1 MRMEEDTHSG
11 VLIIGCGD
19 TGRRLAALYR
29 EEGRQVTG
37 VVRSEGSQRAVEAV
51 GARAIRTD
59 LDAGDLP
66 SLPSGGAKLFYFAP
80 PVDVGK
86 DDVRIERLLEHLEL
100 TGVPSRFLYM
110 STTGVY
116 GDCEGRWIDE
126 SEPLKPSTYRA
137 QRRISAEQ
145 AVQRWCTDQGIP
157 WAILRVPAIYGPGR
171 LLTERLKSGMPTV
184 KPEECSFTNRIH
196 IDDLTAACHQ
206 VMAHTG
212 GAAIYNVSDGSPS
225 TITDYLFLLADLTR
239 MPKPPLISM
248 SEAERMLSPS
258 IMSFLK
264 ESKRIKNDKLIHE
277 TGLVLKYPDLES
289 GLKASLAQA

>member
-1 MRMEEDTHSG
+1 MGDPTQTG
-11 VLIIGCGD
+11 LLIIGCGD

-37 VVRSEGSQRAVEAV
+37 LVRSEGSVRALEAA
-51 GARAIRTD
+51 GIRPIRCD

-66 SLPSGGAKLFYFAP
+66 SLPSGGAKVFYFAP
-80 PVDVGK
+80 PVDVGS

-100 TGVPSRFLYM
+100 TGLPARFLYM

-126 SEPLKPSTYRA
+126 DEPLRPSTYRA

-145 AVQRWCTDQGIP
+145 AVQRWCREQGIE
-157 WAILRVPAIYGPGR
+157 WVVLRVPAIYGPGR
-171 LLTERLKSGMPTV
+171 LLTERLRSGMPTV

-196 IDDLTAACHQ
+196 IDDLVSVCHRA
-206 VMAHTG
+206 MARAPG
-212 GAAIYNVSDGSPS
+212 GSVYNVSDGHPS
-225 TITDYLFLLADLTR
+225 TITDYLFLLAELTG

-248 SEAERMLSPS
+248 QDAERMLSPS
-258 IMSFLK
+258 IMSFMK
-264 ESKRIKNDKLIHE
+264 ESKRIRNDKLLQEVGITLH
-277 TGLVLKYPDLES
+277 YPDLSS
-289 GLKASLAQA
+289 GLKASLEA

>member
-1 MRMEEDTHSG
+1 MSDSTQRG

-29 EEGRQVTG
+29 AEGRQVTG
-37 VVRSEGSQRAVEAV
+37 LVRSEASARSLEAA
-51 GARAIRTD
+51 GIRPIRSD

-66 SLPSGGAKLFYFAP
+66 SLPSGSAKLFYLAP

-86 DDVRIERLLEHLEL
+86 DDVRIERLLEHLEF
-100 TGVPSRFLYM
+100 TGLPARFLYM

-145 AVQRWCTDQGIP
+145 AVQRWCSTQGIE
-157 WAILRVPAIYGPGR
+157 WEILRVPAIYGPGR

-184 KPEECSFTNRIH
+184 RPEECSFTNRIH
-196 IDDLTAACHQ
+196 IDDLVRVCHA
-206 VMAHTG
+206 VMAEAPG
-212 GAAIYNVSDGSPS
+212 GSVYNVSDGQPS
-225 TITDYLFLLADLTR
+225 TITDYLFQLAELTG

-248 SEAERMLSPS
+248 HEAERMLSPS
-258 IMSFLK
+258 IMSFMK
-264 ESKRIKNDKLIHE
+264 ESKRIKNDKL
-277 TGLVLKYPDLES
+277 LKESGVTLRYPDLKS
-289 GLKASLAQA
+289 GLEASLKVT

>member
-1 MRMEEDTHSG
+1 MEGVTQSG

-29 EEGRQVTG
+29 AEGRQVTG
-37 VVRSEGSQRAVEAV
+37 LVRSEGSQRALEA
-51 GARAIRTD
+51 ASIRAIRTD

-86 DDVRIERLLEHLEL
+86 DDVRIERLLDHLEL
-100 TGVPSRFLYM
+100 TGLPSRFVYM

-126 SEPLKPSTYRA
+126 GEPLKPATYRA

-145 AVQRWCTDQGIP
+145 AVQRWCTERGIQ
-157 WAILRVPAIYGPGR
+157 WMILRVPAIYGPGR

-184 KPEECSFTNRIH
+184 RPEECSFTNRIH
-196 IDDLTAACHQ
+196 IDDLVAACHQ
-206 VMAHTG
+206 VMAHSPG
-212 GAAIYNVSDGSPS
+212 GAIYNVSDGHPS
-225 TITDYLFLLADLTR
+225 TITDYLFLLADLTH

-264 ESKRIKNDKLIHE
+264 ESKRIKNEKLLAE
-277 TGLVLKYPDLES
+277 TGLKLRYPDLQS

>member
-1 MRMEEDTHSG
+1 MEGVTQSG

-29 EEGRQVTG
+29 EEGRPVSG
-37 VVRSEGSQRAVEAV
+37 VVRSEASQRALEAA
-51 GARAIRTD
+51 GIRAIRCD

-100 TGVPSRFLYM
+100 TGLPSRFVYL

-137 QRRISAEQ
+137 QRRIAAEQ
-145 AVQRWCTDQGIP
+145 AVQRWCTEHGIP
-157 WAILRVPAIYGPGR
+157 WMVLRVPAIYGPGR

-184 KPEECSFTNRIH
+184 RPEECSFTNRIH
-196 IDDLTAACHQ
+196 IDDLTAACHR
-206 VMAHTG
+206 VMAHAPG
-212 GAAIYNVSDGSPS
+212 GAVYNVSDGHPS

-239 MPKPPLISM
+239 LPKPPLISM

-264 ESKRIKNDKLIHE
+264 ESKRIKNEKLLRE
-277 TGLVLKYPDLES
+277 TGLVLRYPDLAS
-289 GLKASLAQA
+289 GLKASLDPA

>member
-1 MRMEEDTHSG
+1 MNH

-29 EEGRQVTG
+29 ADGVDVAG
-37 VVRSEGSQRAVEAV
+37 VVRSAASAEALISA
-51 GARAIRTD
+51 GIQAIRTD
-59 LDAGDLP
+59 LDADALP
-66 SLPSGGAKLFYFAP
+66 SLPSRGAQLFYFAP

-100 TGVPSRFLYM
+100 TGIPARVLYM

-126 SEPLKPSTYRA
+126 TEPLRPSTYRA
-137 QRRISAEQ
+137 QRRIAAEQ
-145 AVQRWCTDQGIP
+145 ACRRWCVAHRIP
-157 WAILRVPAIYGPGR
+157 SVVLRVPAIYGPGR

-196 IDDLTAACHQ
+196 IQDLVAICRAA
-206 VMAHTG
+206 MEKAPD
-212 GAAIYNVSDGSPS
+212 GAVYNASDGNPS
-225 TITDYLFLLADLTR
+225 TITDYLFQLADLTG
-239 MPKPPLISM
+239 MPRPPIISM
-248 SEAERMLSPS
+248 QEAERMLSPS

-264 ESKRIKNDKLIHE
+264 ESKRIRNDRLRQE
-277 TGLVLKYPDLES
+277 LGFTLSYPDLAS

>member
-1 MRMEEDTHSG
+1 MSEATQRG

-19 TGRRLAALYR
+19 TGRRLAAVYR
-29 EEGRQVTG
+29 SEGRQVTG
-37 VVRSEGSQRAVEAV
+37 VVRSEGS
-51 GARAIRTD
+51 ARALVAAGIRPIRCD

-66 SLPSGGAKLFYFAP
+66 SLPSGGTRVFYFAP
-80 PVDVGK
+80 PVDVGA

-100 TGVPSRFLYM
+100 TGLPTRFLYM

-145 AVQRWCTDQGIP
+145 AVQRWCTDHGIE
-157 WAILRVPAIYGPGR
+157 WEIMRVPAIYGPGR

-184 KPEECSFTNRIH
+184 KPEECSYTNRIH
-196 IDDLTAACHQ
+196 IDDLVTVCHQ
-206 VMAHTG
+206 VMARAPAG
-212 GAAIYNVSDGSPS
+212 AIYNVSDGNPS
-225 TITDYLFLLADLTR
+225 TITDYLFLLAELTH

-248 SEAERMLSPS
+248 QEAERMLSPS
-258 IMSFLK
+258 IMSFMK
-264 ESKRIKNDKLIHE
+264 ESKRIKNEKLLRE
-277 TGLVLKYPDLES
+277 TGLTLRYPDLRS
-289 GLKASLAQA
+289 GLTASLGLE

>member
-1 MRMEEDTHSG
+1 MDGNTQSG

-19 TGRRLAALYR
+19 TGRRLAGLYGA
-29 EEGRQVTG
+29 EGRQVTG
-37 VVRSEGSQRAVEAV
+37 VVRSEASQRALLAA
-51 GARAIRTD
+51 GIRPIRCD

-100 TGVPSRFLYM
+100 TGLPSRFLYM

-126 SEPLKPSTYRA
+126 DEPLKPSTYRA
-137 QRRISAEQ
+137 QRRIAAEQ
-145 AVQRWCTDQGIP
+145 AVQRWCTEHGIP
-157 WAILRVPAIYGPGR
+157 WTILRVPAIYGPGR

-184 KPEECSFTNRIH
+184 RPEECSFTNRIH
-196 IDDLTAACHQ
+196 IDDLVAVCHAA
-206 VMAHTG
+206 MAHAPG
-212 GAAIYNVSDGSPS
+212 SSVYNVSDGHPS
-225 TITDYLFLLADLTR
+225 TITDYLFLLADLTG
-239 MPKPPLISM
+239 MPKPPLITM
-248 SEAERMLSPS
+248 QEAERMLSPS

-264 ESKRIKNDKLIHE
+264 ESKRIRNDKLLREI
-277 TGLVLKYPDLES
+277 GLTLRYPDLQS
-289 GLKASLAQA
+289 GLKASLATA

>member
-1 MRMEEDTHSG
+1 MEGATQTG

-19 TGRRLAALYR
+19 TGRRLAAVYR
-29 EEGRQVTG
+29 SEGRLVTG
-37 VVRSEGSQRAVEAV
+37 VIRSEASARALEAA
-51 GARAIRTD
+51 GIRAIRTD
-59 LDAGDLP
+59 LDGNTLP

-100 TGVPSRFLYM
+100 TGLPSRFLYM

-126 SEPLKPSTYRA
+126 EEPLKPSTYRA
-137 QRRISAEQ
+137 QRRIAAEE
-145 AVQRWCTDQGIP
+145 AVRHWCGSHGIP
-157 WAILRVPAIYGPGR
+157 WMILRVPAIYGPGK
-171 LLTERLKSGMPTV
+171 LLTERLRSGMPTV

-196 IDDLTAACHQ
+196 IDDLTAACHE
-206 VMAHTG
+206 VMAHAPG
-212 GAAIYNVSDGSPS
+212 GSVYNVSDGHPS

-264 ESKRIKNDKLIHE
+264 ESKRIKNDKLLQE
-277 TGLVLKYPDLES
+277 TGLKLKYPDLQS

>member
-1 MRMEEDTHSG
+1 MSEATQRG

-29 EEGRQVTG
+29 QEGRQVSG
-37 VVRSEGSQRAVEAV
+37 VVRSEGS
-51 GARAIRTD
+51 ARALEAAGIRPIRTD
-59 LDAGDLP
+59 LDGGDLP

-80 PVDVGK
+80 PVDVGT

-100 TGVPSRFLYM
+100 TGLPSRFLYM

-137 QRRISAEQ
+137 QRRIAAEQ
-145 AVQRWCTDQGIP
+145 AVQRWCSDHGIE
-157 WAILRVPAIYGPGR
+157 WLVLRVPAIYGPGR

-196 IDDLTAACHQ
+196 IDDLVAICRQ
-206 VMAHTG
+206 VMAHAPG
-212 GAAIYNVSDGSPS
+212 GSVYNVSDGHPS
-225 TITDYLFLLADLTR
+225 TITDYLFLLAELTG

-248 SEAERMLSPS
+248 QEAERMLSPS
-258 IMSFLK
+258 IMSFMK
-264 ESKRIKNDKLIHE
+264 ESKRIGNDKL
-277 TGLVLKYPDLES
+277 LKEAGITLRYPDLRS
-289 GLKASLAQA
+289 GLKASLERG

>member
-1 MRMEEDTHSG
+1 MSDATQRG

-29 EEGRQVTG
+29 SEGRQVSG
-37 VVRSEGSQRAVEAV
+37 VVRSEGSVRALTAA
-51 GARAIRTD
+51 GIRPIRCD

-80 PVDVGK
+80 PVDVGA

-100 TGVPSRFLYM
+100 TGLPERFLYM

-126 SEPLKPSTYRA
+126 SEPLKPSTHRA

-145 AVQRWCTDQGIP
+145 AVQHWCGAQGIE
-157 WAILRVPAIYGPGR
+157 WQVLRVPAIYGPGR

-184 KPEECSFTNRIH
+184 RSEECSFTNRIH
-196 IDDLTAACHQ
+196 IDDLVAVCHQ
-206 VMAHTG
+206 VMARAPG
-212 GAAIYNVSDGSPS
+212 GAIYNVSDGSPS
-225 TITDYLFLLADLTR
+225 TITDYLLLLAELTG

-248 SEAERMLSPS
+248 QEAERMLSPS
-258 IMSFLK
+258 IMSFMK
-264 ESKRIKNDKLIHE
+264 ESKRIRNDKLLKE
-277 TGLVLKYPDLES
+277 TGITLRYPDLQS
-289 GLKASLAQA
+289 GLKASLAN